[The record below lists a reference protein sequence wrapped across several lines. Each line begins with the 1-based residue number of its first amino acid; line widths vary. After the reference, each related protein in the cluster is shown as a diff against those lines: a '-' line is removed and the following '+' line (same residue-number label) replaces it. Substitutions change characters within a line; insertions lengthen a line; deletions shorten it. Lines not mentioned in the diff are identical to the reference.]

1 MSKQIKSTVREF
13 FEDESGQGINE
24 YAAIM
29 AFVSMVFMLV
39 FSLSQ
44 GSLANALIQSVSGM
58 SGQLYRLIA
67 ASANF

>member
-1 MSKQIKSTVREF
+1 MLNQVKLFVRDF
-13 FEDESGQGINE
+13 AEDESGQGINE

-44 GSLANALIQSVSGM
+44 GSLANALIQSVSSM

-67 ASANF
+67 ASNF